1 MTITIYHN
9 PRCTKSRETL
19 ALLKEHGIEPRVI
32 EYLKAAPSALEL
44 KGILKK
50 LGLKPRD
57 IIRETEPRY
66 AELGLK
72 DQKVSDDEL
81 LALISANP
89 ILLQRPIV
97 VNGNKAAIGRPPESV
112 LKIL

>member
-32 EYLKAAPSALEL
+32 EYLKAPPSALEL

>member
-1 MTITIYHN
+1 MTVTIYHN

-19 ALLKEHGIEPRVI
+19 ALLKEHGIEPRII
-32 EYLKAAPSALEL
+32 EYLQATPSALEL
-44 KGILKK
+44 KSIVKK

-57 IIRETEPRY
+57 IIRDTEARY

-72 DQKVSDDEL
+72 DRKLSDDEL
-81 LALISANP
+81 LALIETNP

-97 VNGNKAAIGRPPESV
+97 VNGNKAAIGRPPENV
-112 LKIL
+112 LAIL

>member
-1 MTITIYHN
+1 MTVTIYHN

-19 ALLKEHGIEPRVI
+19 ALLKERGIEPRII
-32 EYLKAAPSALEL
+32 EYLKAPPSALEL
-44 KGILKK
+44 RGLTKK

-57 IIRETEPRY
+57 IIRNNETRY
-66 AELGLK
+66 VELGLK
-72 DQKVSDDEL
+72 DRKVSDDEL

-97 VNGNKAAIGRPPESV
+97 VSGNKAAIGRPSENV
-112 LKIL
+112 LAIL

>member
-97 VNGNKAAIGRPPESV
+97 VNGNKAAIDRPPESV

>member
-1 MTITIYHN
+1 MTVTIYHN

-19 ALLKEHGIEPRVI
+19 ALLKERGIEPRII
-32 EYLKAAPSALEL
+32 EYLNAPPSPLEL

-50 LGLKPRD
+50 LGLKPHD
-57 IIRETEPRY
+57 IIRDNEPRY

-72 DQKVSDDEL
+72 DRQVSDDEL
-81 LALISANP
+81 LALIAANP

-97 VNGNKAAIGRPPESV
+97 VSANKAAIGRPPEQV